1 MRPMGA
7 ITKPRDDRWPGERR
21 EWARPPV
28 GGWVADDLDRLP
40 NLPPHTELI
49 AGSLVL
55 MCPQTLYRAVVT
67 SLLDHGLRTQV
78 PDDLLAV
85 RGMTVDLDR
94 RNRAEPE
101 VMVVRR
107 VAATD
112 GSRTS
117 FAPAQVV
124 LAVEVES
131 EDSAQ
136 RDREVKPRKYA
147 GAGIAH
153 YWRVEEAD
161 GQPVVHVHEL
171 DPATRTYLV
180 TGVHRERLKLTVPFD
195 VEIGLGT

>member
-1 MRPMGA
+1 MGA
-7 ITKPRDDRWPGERR
+7 ITNPRYERC
-21 EWARPPV
+21 EWVRPPV
-28 GGWVADDLDRLP
+28 GGWVADDLDKLP

-55 MCPQTLYRAVVT
+55 MSPRTLHRALVT
-67 SLLDHGLRTQV
+67 SLLDHGLRNQV
-78 PDDLLAV
+78 PDGLLAV
-85 RGMTVDLDR
+85 RGMTVHLDR
-94 RNRAEPE
+94 RNRSEPE

-107 VAATD
+107 AAATD

-117 FAPAQVV
+117 LAPEQVV

-147 GAGIAH
+147 GAGIPH

-161 GQPVVHVHEL
+161 GLSVVHVHEL

-180 TGVHRERLKLTVPFD
+180 TGVHRDRVELTVPFD
-195 VEIGLGT
+195 VKIDLRT